1 MPAGTNTRMNREEW
15 LAERR
20 KSLGGSDAA
29 AIMGLNPYATP
40 YTVWADKTGRLP
52 EQEDNEA
59 MRQGRDLEEYVAQ
72 RFTEETGRKCRR
84 KNRILRNLAY
94 PFAHANVDR
103 WIQGENAGLE
113 CKTTKSLNMKRFQ
126 GGEYPD
132 TYYCQCVHYMA
143 VTGADRW
150 YLAVLV
156 LGAGFYVFTIERDE
170 KEIQALMDS
179 EQLFWESYV
188 ERDAPPPVDGLEPTT
203 EALNVIYKDTSEGQ
217 PILLFGREAMLQEY
231 FRLKNLLN
239 DLTRQKNCIE
249 QQLKED
255 MGKMEQAKCA
265 NYTIS
270 WRQQVRSSLDVEAL
284 IKDHPDLDL
293 SLYHKTTTFRTFKV
307 KEMNEI

>member
-1 MPAGTNTRMNREEW
+1 MPAGTNTGMNREQW

-29 AIMGLNPYATP
+29 AIMGLNPYVTP

-84 KNRILRNLAY
+84 KNRILRNPAY

-113 CKTTKSLNMKRFQ
+113 CKTTKLLNMKRFK

-188 ERDAPPPVDGLEPTT
+188 ERDVPPPVDGLEPTT
-203 EALNVIYKDTSEGQ
+203 ETLNVIYKETREGR
-217 PILLFGREAMLQEY
+217 PISLWGRESILQEY
-231 FRLKNLLN
+231 FRLKDVLY
-239 DLTRQKNCIE
+239 DLTKQKNCIE

-255 MGKMEQAKCA
+255 MGEREQAECA
-265 NYTIS
+265 NYAIS
-270 WRQQVRSSLDVEAL
+270 WRQQFRRSLDVEAL
-284 IKDHPDLDL
+284 IKDHPELDL
-293 SLYHKTTTFRTFKV
+293 SPYYKTTAFRTFKV
-307 KEMNEI
+307 KETN

>member
-1 MPAGTNTRMNREEW
+1 MPTGTNTGKSREQW
-15 LAERR
+15 LEERR

-29 AIMGLNPYATP
+29 AIMGLNPYVTP

-72 RFTEETGRKCRR
+72 RFTEKTGRKCRR
-84 KNRILRNLAY
+84 KNRILRNPAY

-113 CKTTKSLNMKRFQ
+113 CKTTKFLNMRKFKS
-126 GGEYPD
+126 GEYPD

-188 ERDAPPPVDGLEPTT
+188 ERDVPPPVDGLEPTT
-203 EALNVIYKDTSEGQ
+203 ETLNVIYKETSEGQ
-217 PILLFGREAMLQEY
+217 PISLLGRESMLQEY
-231 FRLKNLLN
+231 FRLKDVLY
-239 DLTRQKNCIE
+239 DLTKQKNCIE

-255 MGKMEQAKCA
+255 MREREIAECA
-265 NYTIS
+265 NYAIS
-270 WRQQVRSSLDVEAL
+270 WRQQFRSSLDVEAL
-284 IKDHPDLDL
+284 IKDHPELDL
-293 SLYHKTTTFRTFKV
+293 TPYHKTTKIRTFRV
-307 KEMNEI
+307 KEMN